1 MAFSVSFPNYYM
13 EKRYKK
19 DVLAFGRRLKALRAE
34 AGLTQLDLE
43 LQSGIS
49 RTEISKIENG
59 QINISFMTIVKL
71 ADALDLEI
79 VTFFDNNNS
88 TS

>member
-1 MAFSVSFPNYYM
+1 M

>member
-1 MAFSVSFPNYYM
+1 M

-19 DVLAFGRRLKALRAE
+19 EVLAFGKRLKALRLK

-43 LQSGIS
+43 VESGIS

-59 QINISFMTIVKL
+59 QINISIMSIVKL
-71 ADALDLEI
+71 AVALDIEL
-79 VTFFDNNNS
+79 VTFFDGNS
-88 TS
+88 

>member
-1 MAFSVSFPNYYM
+1 M

-19 DVLAFGRRLKALRAE
+19 EVAAFGKRLKVLRGK

-43 LQSGIS
+43 VESGIS

-71 ADALDLEI
+71 AEALDLEI
-79 VTFFDNNNS
+79 SVFFDSNS
-88 TS
+88 FAS

>member
-1 MAFSVSFPNYYM
+1 M

-19 DVLAFGRRLKALRAE
+19 DVLAFGRRLKALRVE

>member
-1 MAFSVSFPNYYM
+1 M

-79 VTFFDNNNS
+79 VTLFDNNNS